1 MKITVQTPDDIPY
14 DRIRAVEWADDSIR
28 LIDQRLLPGRFE
40 ILSIDTVAAAARAIT
55 DMVVRGAPAIGIT
68 AAYAVVLAA
77 RARFRADPANWP
89 AAIEADLELLAAAR
103 PTAVNL
109 RWAVARMRGLIRA
122 GVAGESADATDPM
135 ARRTSGASR
144 ASITSRGPR
153 LDPIGESAD
162 ATSLSRGP
170 RLDPI
175 GDPAARLLD
184 EARRIHAEDI
194 AANHRMGAFGAAL
207 IEPGSDVL
215 THCNTGALATGG
227 YGTALGVVR
236 AGVAAG
242 RIARVYADETR
253 PWLQGA
259 RLTAWELLQ
268 EGIPVTLIADGAC
281 AHLLKQGA
289 VRWVI
294 VGADRIAA
302 NGDTANK
309 IGTYMTALAARYH
322 GVKFMVVAPI
332 STVDLA
338 TADGAAI
345 PIENR
350 NADEVLQFAGVRT
363 APAGAHAWNPAFDV
377 TPAALIDAIV
387 TEKGVVA
394 APNAEKMRALMTPT

>member
-1 MKITVQTPDDIPY
+1 LKLIPLAHADIPY
-14 DRIRAVEWADDSIR
+14 DRIRAVEWDDGR
-28 LIDQRLLPGRFE
+28 LKLIDQRLLPERVE
-40 ILSIDTVAAAARAIT
+40 VLSIESVQAAVQAIK
-55 DMVVRGAPAIGIT
+55 DMAVRGAPAIGIA
-68 AAYAVVLAA
+68 AAYATVLAA
-77 RARFRADPANWP
+77 RDRFRADPAKWQ
-89 AAIEADLELLAAAR
+89 ATIETDLEALAAAR

-109 RWAVARMRGLIRA
+109 RWAVERMRGLIRA
-122 GVAGESADATDPM
+122 G
-135 ARRTSGASR
+135 
-144 ASITSRGPR
+144 
-153 LDPIGESAD
+153 IG
-162 ATSLSRGP
+162 
-170 RLDPI
+170 

-194 AANHRMGAFGAAL
+194 AANHRMGALGAAL

-259 RLTAWELLQ
+259 RLTAWELVQ
-268 EGIPVTLIADGAC
+268 DGIPVTLIADSAC

-309 IGTYMTALAARYH
+309 IGTYMVALAARYH
-322 GVKFMVVAPI
+322 GVKFMVVAPT
-332 STVDLA
+332 SSVDLA

-350 NADEVLQFAGVRT
+350 HADEVLRFAGVRS
-363 APAGAHAWNPAFDV
+363 APDGAQAWNPAFDV
-377 TPAALIDAIV
+377 TPAELIDVIV
-387 TEKGVVA
+387 TEKGVVM
-394 APNAEKMRALMTPT
+394 APSAEKMRALMA